1 MTTQNKTVFI
11 SEPEWRSTIASM
23 LNSSILTN
31 DAKVK
36 YAKLIWCKKY
46 NHQSSKNEKLFITK
60 YIRISKII
68 HITKVFRYINTN
80 YENIFSFNEK
90 NIRFLKV
97 MKTKREILLADL
109 NNFLKTMKL
118 SKSQK
123 KRIILAQNMLNI
135 QNPNMSNE
143 IGNVLNRLFIK
154 DIALNIC
161 EYI

>member
-1 MTTQNKTVFI
+1 MSTQNI
-11 SEPEWRSTIASM
+11 PEWQKKILSM
-23 LNSSILTN
+23 LNSPIIID

-46 NHQSSKNEKLFITK
+46 NHKSSKTEKLFITK

-68 HITKVFRYINTN
+68 HITKVFRYINEN
-80 YENIFSFNEK
+80 YEKNIFSFNEK

-123 KRIILAQNMLNI
+123 KRVLLAQKILNI
-135 QNPNMSNE
+135 QNPNMCNE
-143 IGNVLNRLFIK
+143 IGNVLNKLFIK
-154 DIALNIC
+154 DVALNIC

>member
-1 MTTQNKTVFI
+1 MSTQNI
-11 SEPEWRSTIASM
+11 PEWQTKILSM
-23 LNSSILTN
+23 LNSPVIID

-46 NHQSSKNEKLFITK
+46 NHKSNKTEKIFITK

-68 HITKVFRYINTN
+68 HITKVFRYINEN
-80 YENIFSFNEK
+80 YEKNIFSFNEK

-123 KRIILAQNMLNI
+123 KRVLLAQKILNI
-135 QNPNMSNE
+135 QNPNMCNE
-143 IGNVLNRLFIK
+143 IGNVLNKLFIK
-154 DIALNIC
+154 DVALNIC